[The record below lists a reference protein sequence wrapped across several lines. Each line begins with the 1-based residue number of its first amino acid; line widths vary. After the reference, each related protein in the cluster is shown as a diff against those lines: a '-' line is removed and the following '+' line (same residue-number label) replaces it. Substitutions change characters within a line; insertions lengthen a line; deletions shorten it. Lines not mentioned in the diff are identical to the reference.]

1 MKGRRQYKYQFLILQ
16 LILYISFLY
25 LDITGGS
32 ILLSNYIKFTVVALC
47 FLYVL
52 LIKANGETEKT
63 LLFLRLALFFTLV
76 SDMLILL
83 LDCYFYGVLTFIIA
97 QQLHGIRIS
106 LLGKRF
112 NHIKNLIKRLL
123 YQLSVSLAVCLLLW
137 KLNVSLNALLAAS
150 IFYFSCILSNTIRSL
165 HLAANVRERRI
176 KYFAA
181 GLVLFLLCDIN
192 VGLFNMSDFL
202 PVGPVY
208 GKIYLISSVLMWTF
222 YAPSQVLI
230 ALSGDKCRNKI

>member
-1 MKGRRQYKYQFLILQ
+1 MKERRQYKYPFIILQ

-25 LDITGGS
+25 LDITGGN

-52 LIKANGETEKT
+52 LIRAKDNSKKT
-63 LLFLRLALFFTLV
+63 LLFLRLALFFTLI

-83 LDCYFYGVLTFIIA
+83 LELYFYGVLTFIIA
-97 QQLHGIRIS
+97 QQMHGIRIS
-106 LLGKRF
+106 LLGKRNHLF
-112 NHIKNLIKRLL
+112 NELL
-123 YQLSVSLAVCLLLW
+123 RRFSYQILFTFAVCLFLW
-137 KLNVSLNALLAAS
+137 KLNVSINALLTVS
-150 IFYFSCILSNTIRSL
+150 IFYFICILSNTIRSL
-165 HLAANVRERRI
+165 HLAANFRERGFI
-176 KYFAA
+176 YLAA

-202 PVGPVY
+202 LVGPVY

-222 YAPSQVLI
+222 YAPSQILI
-230 ALSGDKCRNKI
+230 ALSEDKM